1 MDNLDVF
8 QKVIRELSSQGRN
21 IAKDYFIGILST
33 EVSPE
38 TWNSAIKTL
47 KRMIKEYKV
56 E

>member
-8 QKVIRELSSQGRN
+8 QEVIKELSSQGRN

-33 EVSPE
+33 EVSSE
-38 TWNSAIKTL
+38 IWDNAIKTL

>member
-1 MDNLDVF
+1 MDNLDTF
-8 QKVIRELSSQGRN
+8 QETVRKLSSQGRN

-38 TWNSAIKTL
+38 TWNSAIETL
-47 KRMIKEYKV
+47 KKMIKEYKV